1 MRSERMEDCNVKQI
15 IFGGRGSL
23 TILTALLAV
32 CGMGSF
38 APAVAKLHVVTTTP
52 DLAAIAREVGGDKVE
67 VEALALG
74 TQDPHFVDAKPSFIL
89 KLNRADLYVKRGL
102 ELEVGWAPVLE
113 NGSRNPRIL
122 GGPGFVDASVGIPKV
137 EVPPAGMA
145 SRSQGDVHPLGNPH
159 YQLDPVNAKTM
170 ARNIV
175 DGLLRIDPDDRTYY
189 EARLGDFDRRIDER
203 LVGWTQTL
211 APFRGAKLVTY
222 HKSWEY
228 FAHRFG
234 FDIVGEMEPK
244 PGVSPS
250 PSHLV
255 YLIGLMKDQHVHVL
269 IREPFYPENL
279 THVVAEKTG
288 AVVLTLP
295 ESPGGV
301 PGTDDYFS
309 FMSYIVDHVAD
320 GLRKGD
326 AS

>member
-1 MRSERMEDCNVKQI
+1 MEDCNVKQI

-23 TILTALLAV
+23 TILAALLAV
-32 CGMGSF
+32 AGMGSL
-38 APAVAKLHVVTTTP
+38 APAAAKLRVVTTTP

-67 VEALALG
+67 VESLALG

-113 NGSRNPRIL
+113 NGSRNPKIL
-122 GGPGFVDASVGIPKV
+122 GGPGYVDASVGIEKL

-145 SRSQGDVHPLGNPH
+145 SHGLGDVHPLGNPH
-159 YQLDPVNAKTM
+159 YQRDPANAKIM

-175 DGLLRIDPDDRTYY
+175 DGLVRIDPDDRAYY
-189 EARLGDFDRRIDER
+189 EARLTDFDRRIDER
-203 LVGWTQTL
+203 LAGWMQKL
-211 APFRGAKLVTY
+211 APFRGAKIVVY

-228 FAHRFG
+228 FARRFG
-234 FDIVGEMEPK
+234 LDIVGEMEPK

-255 YLIGLMKDQHVHVL
+255 YLIGLMKAQHVHVL

-309 FMSYIVDHVAD
+309 FIDYIVDHVAD
-320 GLRKGD
+320 ALGKRG
-326 AS
+326 AA